1 MSAAYTDS
9 QKRSSHTQTLHNF
22 NVIMEFKQQGPQV
35 TRHNCL
41 QLLLTLVAAFTRY
54 IYWTLLLG
62 HQEPVKSL
70 LSLKDRTNKAMSISD
85 AGNDGEIECQV
96 EQILAI

>member
-9 QKRSSHTQTLHNF
+9 QKRSSHTQTFHNF

-41 QLLLTLVAAFTRY
+41 QLLLTLVAAFTR
-54 IYWTLLLG
+54 LLLG